1 MGRDGIAADRVSVSP
16 EPDKSKDKGKAMTVI
31 KHWTIL
37 WLALLVVG
45 LGGVPP
51 SWAAG
56 EPGTVSV
63 EASPS
68 TPTKAQPD
76 ASAVPS
82 ETVSRFV
89 SAYLEVVKLIESREP
104 NLQSAETE
112 TESIQMQ
119 QEIQAEAVT
128 LIQSHDLTLPAYWE
142 LLGLAN
148 SDPEFRE
155 RVLAQMEE
163 ASL

>member
-1 MGRDGIAADRVSVSP
+1 
-16 EPDKSKDKGKAMTVI
+16 MTLI
-31 KHWTIL
+31 TQWIIP
-37 WLALLVVG
+37 WALALLVVG
-45 LGGVPP
+45 VGWVSP

-56 EPGTVSV
+56 EPGPVAV
-63 EASPS
+63 EASPA
-68 TPTKAQPD
+68 TPSPAQPD

-89 SAYLEVVKLIESREP
+89 SAYLEVVKLIELREP
-104 NLQSAETE
+104 SLQSAETE

-128 LIQSHDLTLPAYWE
+128 LIQAHDLTLPAYWE

-163 ASL
+163 ARL